1 MQVIYANLR
10 KCALLSGLT
19 FQCRVQIVVRLFLKK
34 AAECSL
40 SLSLSLSPF
49 LLHFRFFC
57 GDTGGHRWPPT
68 AQFTIKK
75 QQETARHSKQ
85 IKKVLNLLQ
94 LFRLQ
99 QPVGLLNWIQVNQSL
114 TASIW
119 SNWIGNQL
127 IYQLNYFT
135 NSINLIWY
143 FESNHFFSN

>member
-1 MQVIYANLR
+1 MRFVIR
-10 KCALLSGLT
+10 FDLSV
-19 FQCRVQIVVRLFLKK
+19 QSSNCCQIVPKK
-34 AAECSL
+34 GSRVLSL
-40 SLSLSLSPF
+40 SLSLSLSF
-49 LLHFRFFC
+49 SASFSLLLRR
-57 GDTGGHRWPPT
+57 HRWPPT